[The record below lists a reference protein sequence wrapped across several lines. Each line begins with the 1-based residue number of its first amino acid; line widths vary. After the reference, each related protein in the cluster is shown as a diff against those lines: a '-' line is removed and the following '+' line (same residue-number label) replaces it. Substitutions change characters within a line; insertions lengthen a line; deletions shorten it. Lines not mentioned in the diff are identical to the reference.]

1 MTADLSALIA
11 RLEAAEA
18 GSRELDAHVEVA
30 VRAIEAAKTGLARE
44 HWAVWHAS
52 SSGIVRDGATQ
63 YASAPVTTSLDAARA
78 LAERV
83 CGDREWMIVKSNE
96 DGVTSYHALIGPD
109 SVERAGEALTPALAL
124 CIATLRA
131 KLDGY
136 AAEGE
141 VNKNPKAQEG

>member
-1 MTADLSALIA
+1 MTADLSAIIA
-11 RLEAAEA
+11 RLEAAEEVTRDLA
-18 GSRELDAHVEVA
+18 VEFAAFMYADPEAFKGAVNYDPELWVE
-30 VRAIEAAKTGLARE
+30 RNQSPLC
-44 HWAVWHAS
+44 
-52 SSGIVRDGATQ
+52 
-63 YASAPVTTSLDAARA
+63 SLDAALA

-83 CGDREWMIVKSNE
+83 LEGWSWEIRIDESGASVQAAPVWWME
-96 DGVTSYHALIGPD
+96 GLAAPDEGGVSC
-109 SVERAGEALTPALAL
+109 EAATPALAL